1 MNRRPITWD
10 EIDNFDFSCPFC
22 KDKDEKGCEYCK
34 DGELSPIS
42 LYSAWIVGND
52 KMDKADYDEKR
63 KEIIKRCNC
72 ILAYNRLDGKYYIFA
87 RDLSVDG
94 RYKFF
99 CYGDDTLF
107 LYNRQDD
114 TKTDNPT
121 PEKVFVPELALA
133 MFICT
138 GTVPVK
144 LAIRVD
150 PEYKGSISEEDHTIV
165 IRESIK
171 TLETLISSLVKRIRD
186 LQNRLKTVSKD

>member
-1 MNRRPITWD
+1 MDRRPINWD

-22 KDKDEKGCEYCK
+22 KDKYEKGCDYCK
-34 DGELSPIS
+34 DGELSPVS
-42 LYSAWIVGND
+42 LYSAWIVDTD
-52 KMDKADYDEKR
+52 KMEKADYEEKR

-72 ILAYNRLDGKYYIFA
+72 ILAYNRIDDGYYIFA
-87 RDLSVDG
+87 RDLSVGG

-107 LYNRQDD
+107 LYKQQDD

-133 MFICT
+133 LFICT
-138 GTVPVK
+138 GKIPVN
-144 LAIRVD
+144 LAMRVD
-150 PEYKGSISEEDHTIV
+150 PDYKGSISKKDHTIV

-171 TLETLISSLVKRIRD
+171 TLETLANNLADRIEE
-186 LQNRLKTVSKD
+186 LKKSA